1 MTHPM
6 RQTEARNVVDAAAAR
21 LRPLHLRALFAADPG
36 RPHQF
41 ALEAAGIHAD
51 FSRQRLDVEGLQALH
66 AFARAC
72 DIDAART
79 AMRRGDRIN
88 ATEGRAAL
96 HAVLR
101 APAAG
106 NPLGFPASAL
116 HSVLAMRE
124 RMAEF
129 CRRFEQGLVTGVTG
143 RPLDTVVNI
152 GIGGSD
158 LGPRMAC
165 QALAPFIPADR
176 SVHFVSNVDGHALD
190 AVLAQCDPETTL
202 FIIASKTFTT
212 QETMTNAETARHW
225 LVSGTGAADA
235 AGLQCVALSTNLEA
249 VQAFGIPEAHTF
261 GFWEWVGGRYSVWSA
276 IGLSLALGVGYE
288 RFAEMLAGAHAMDQ
302 HFFNAEV
309 EQNLPLR
316 MALVGVWNRDW
327 LDLGTHAILPYDE
340 RLRRFPAFLQQL
352 EMESGGKSVRVDGT
366 PVAQKTSPVVWGEAG
381 TDGQHAFYQYLHQ
394 GAEPAAI
401 DILCALTP
409 AESRAADPMTADRIE
424 HVHHPILLAN
434 ALAQAEALALGRTTS
449 EALAAM
455 RAEGIDEA
463 TAVRLAPHR
472 TFPGNRPLT
481 TLMFDRLDP
490 RTLGALMA
498 AYEHKVFC
506 QSVLWGINA
515 FDQFGVE
522 LGKSIAHRLE
532 PALRN
537 EVTPETVSTDPA
549 TRALLARVQRAR
561 H

>member
-6 RQTEARNVVDAAAAR
+6 RQTEARNALALAADR
-21 LRPLHLRALFAADPG
+21 LRPLHLRALFAADPA
-36 RPHQF
+36 RPHTF
-41 ALEAAGIHAD
+41 ALEAAGIYAD
-51 FSRQRLDVEGLQALH
+51 FSRQRLDVEGLQALN
-66 AFARAC
+66 AFAHAR
-72 DIDAART
+72 DIDAARS
-79 AMRRGDRIN
+79 AMRRGDRVN

-106 NPLGFPASAL
+106 NPLGFPSSAL
-116 HSVLAMRE
+116 NSVLAMRE

-129 CRRFEQGLVTGVTG
+129 CRRFEQGLLTGATG
-143 RPLDTVVNI
+143 RPLNTIVNI

-176 SVHFVSNVDGHALD
+176 AVHFVSNVDGHAID
-190 AVLAQCDPETTL
+190 AVLEQCDPETTL
-202 FIIASKTFTT
+202 LIIASKTFTT

-225 LVSGTGAADA
+225 LVAGTGVADA
-235 AGLQCVALSTNLEA
+235 AGRQCVALSTNLEA
-249 VQAFGIPEAHTF
+249 VEAFGIPEAHTF
-261 GFWEWVGGRYSVWSA
+261 GFWEWVGGRYSMWSA
-276 IGLSLALGVGYE
+276 IGLSLALAVGYE
-288 RFAEMLAGAHAMDQ
+288 RFAEMLAGAHAMDL

-309 EQNLPLR
+309 EANLPLR
-316 MALVGVWNRDW
+316 LALVGFWNRDF

-366 PVAQKTSPVVWGEAG
+366 PVDQKTSPVVWGEAG
-381 TDGQHAFYQYLHQ
+381 TNGQHAFYQYLHQ

-409 AESRAADPMTADRIE
+409 ADSRAVDPLTADRIE

-434 ALAQAEALALGRTTS
+434 ALAQAEAFALGRTTS

-481 TLMFDRLDP
+481 TLLFDRLDP
-490 RTLGALMA
+490 RTLGALIA

-522 LGKSIAHRLE
+522 LGKSIASRLE

-537 EVTPETVSTDPA
+537 EATPETVSTDPA